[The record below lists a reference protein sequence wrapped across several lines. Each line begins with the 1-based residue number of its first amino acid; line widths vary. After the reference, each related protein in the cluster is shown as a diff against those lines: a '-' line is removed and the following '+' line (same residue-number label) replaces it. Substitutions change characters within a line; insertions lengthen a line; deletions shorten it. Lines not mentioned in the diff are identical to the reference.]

1 MFTGLVQDVGTLS
14 ALSRS
19 GNDAVFEIRTALD
32 AATFALGESIAVDGC
47 CLTVTRLSHDT
58 FTVELSAET
67 LRRSHLGELKQGA
80 CLHLERALAVGDRL
94 GGHFV
99 QGHVDGVG
107 RLVERRDEGACVVLR
122 FAIPADLLPDLVE
135 KGSIAVS
142 GVSLTI
148 NQLTADGFEVMIIR
162 HTQDKTGLAALAV
175 GASVNIETDM
185 LAKHVR
191 RLLNWGGASAA
202 SSDARLQTLLKDNGY
217 LNE

>member
-19 GNDAVFEIRTALD
+19 GNDAIFEIRTALD
-32 AATFALGESIAVDGC
+32 TATFHLGESIAVDGC
-47 CLTVTRLSHDT
+47 CLTVTRWTRGS

-67 LRRSHLGELKQGA
+67 LRRSHLGGLTQGA
-80 CLHLERALAVGDRL
+80 RIHLERALAVGDRL

-122 FAIPADLLPDLVE
+122 FSIPADLLPDLVE

-191 RLLNWGGASAA
+191 RLLTWGGASA
-202 SSDARLQTLLKDNGY
+202 SGSDARLQTLLKDNGY

>member
-19 GNDAVFEIRTALD
+19 GNDAIFEIRTALD
-32 AATFALGESIAVDGC
+32 TATFHLGESIAVDGC
-47 CLTVTRLSHDT
+47 CLTVTRWTRDT

-67 LRRSHLGELKQGA
+67 LRRSHLGGLTQGA
-80 CLHLERALAVGDRL
+80 RIHLERALAVGDRL

-122 FAIPADLLPDLVE
+122 FSIPADLLPDLVE

-148 NQLTADGFEVMIIR
+148 NQLTVDGFEVMIIR

-175 GASVNIETDM
+175 GSSVNIETDM

-191 RLLNWGGASAA
+191 RLLTWGGASA
-202 SSDARLQTLLKDNGY
+202 SGSDARLQTLLKDNGY

>member
-80 CLHLERALAVGDRL
+80 RLHLERALAVGDRL

-122 FAIPADLLPDLVE
+122 FAIPADLLPALVE

-148 NQLTADGFEVMIIR
+148 NQLTADGLEVMIIR